1 MNHSM
6 ISASASMNGLL
17 QKLDVIANNIANQN
31 TDGYKRK
38 EASFE
43 DLLTTIKQQHDSQR
57 LTGRQSPLGFTIGTG
72 ARLSQIQI
80 NMAQG
85 ALKTTENP
93 YDLAIEGNA
102 LFEIGLRTTDADG
115 NQITRPAWTRNGAF
129 HVSLIPGDD
138 QHSMLTMSDGSPLI
152 GTNNQPILIPNGRQ
166 ISIDQQGNVISTQP
180 NNPQGAAEI
189 VGRIKMVRATRPQLL
204 QSRGDNLYVLPDAL
218 STPGQVGQVM
228 EQLDLTLNKEGNAP
242 VHIRQGFLESS
253 NVDLAAEMTELIQV
267 QRAFQLNARAI
278 TSSDTMMNLANTLR
292 G

>member
-17 QKLDVIANNIANQN
+17 QKLDVIANNMANQN

-43 DLLTTIKQQHDSQR
+43 DLLTTIKQQHASQQ
-57 LTGRQSPLGFTIGTG
+57 LTGRQSPLGLTLGSG

-85 ALKTTENP
+85 VLKTTENP
-93 YDLAIEGNA
+93 YDLAIEGDA

-115 NQITRPAWTRNGAF
+115 NAITRPAWTRNGALR
-129 HVSLIPGDD
+129 VALIEGDN
-138 QHSMLTMSDGSPLI
+138 QNSMLTISDGSPLI
-152 GTNNQPILIPNGRQ
+152 GTDNQPILVPNGRQ
-166 ISIDQQGNVISTQP
+166 ISIDQQGNIIATQP

-189 VGRIKMVRATRPQLL
+189 VGRIKIVRATRPQLL
-204 QSRGDNLYVLPDAL
+204 ESRGDNLYVLPDVL
-218 STPGQVGQVM
+218 STPGQVEQVM
-228 EQLDLTLNKEGNAP
+228 EQLDLTLYEEGSAP
-242 VHIRQGFLESS
+242 VRIRQGFLEGS
-253 NVDLAAEMTELIQV
+253 NVDFAAEMSELIQV
-267 QRAFQLNARAI
+267 QRAFQLNAKAI
-278 TSSDTMMNLANTLR
+278 SSSDTLMNLANTLR